1 MTLDITEED
10 RVQLE
15 AFTKSD
21 AYNKV
26 AAYAVEKARDSC
38 EAPSDRVQF
47 HQGRV
52 SGIRDF
58 CKLLENFAKPPL
70 MRVGAGA
77 EIVEHFRSVVGRK
90 A

>member
-1 MTLDITEED
+1 
-10 RVQLE
+10 
-15 AFTKSD
+15 
-21 AYNKV
+21 
-26 AAYAVEKARDSC
+26 
-38 EAPSDRVQF
+38 
-47 HQGRV
+47 V